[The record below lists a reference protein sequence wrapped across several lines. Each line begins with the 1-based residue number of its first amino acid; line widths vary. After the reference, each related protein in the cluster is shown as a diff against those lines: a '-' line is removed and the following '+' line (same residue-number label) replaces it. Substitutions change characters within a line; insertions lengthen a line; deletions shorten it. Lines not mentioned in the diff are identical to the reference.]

1 MSQTYEPIIPNEYVI
16 LKSRDIELRTLSVRK
31 YQTRVSFE
39 RQYILESLEKSRL
52 VFGTD
57 FGVVQTYD
65 TENPEHTIRALC
77 GLVGEKNLVLLYPS
91 NQLRYIGLKHVLQTT
106 MMVEFLVDLDSGC
119 LEFLIYGGNQGYQE
133 FQQMLEEHFGIIE
146 KPTEL
151 KFSDMGVRRLCEKFF
166 EQLYQVTSKPL
177 HQEGW
182 GTIDVADFK
191 SERGQFIDPFVERM
205 QQIRENENIIIKSF
219 KSVLRNQRI
228 ESLGDFYNVKF
239 SLLKDRSGINLT
251 IPELTLPASY
261 SDVDY
266 ERVVY
271 DFARYIYNQIIGQEY
286 VYEPIPQDSQLD
298 LFG

>member
-133 FQQMLEEHFGIIE
+133 FQQMLEEHLE
-146 KPTEL
+146 
-151 KFSDMGVRRLCEKFF
+151 S
-166 EQLYQVTSKPL
+166 SK
-177 HQEGW
+177 
-182 GTIDVADFK
+182 
-191 SERGQFIDPFVERM
+191 
-205 QQIRENENIIIKSF
+205 
-219 KSVLRNQRI
+219 
-228 ESLGDFYNVKF
+228 
-239 SLLKDRSGINLT
+239 
-251 IPELTLPASY
+251 
-261 SDVDY
+261 
-266 ERVVY
+266 
-271 DFARYIYNQIIGQEY
+271 
-286 VYEPIPQDSQLD
+286 SQLN
-298 LFG
+298 

>member
-1 MSQTYEPIIPNEYVI
+1 MLQGYDPIIPNEYII
-16 LKSRDIELRTLSVRK
+16 LKSRDVELRPLSVRK
-31 YQTRVSFE
+31 YRTTVSFE
-39 RQYILESLEKSRL
+39 RQHILEGLEKSHL

-57 FGVVQTYD
+57 FGVIQTYD
-65 TENPEHTIRALC
+65 TENPKHTIRALC
-77 GLVGEKNLVLLYPS
+77 GLVGEKDLVLIDQTSRLKY
-91 NQLRYIGLKHVLQTT
+91 LRLKHVLQTT
-106 MMVEFLVDLDSGC
+106 MMIEFLTDLDSGY

-205 QQIRENENIIIKSF
+205 QQIRKNENIIIKSF

-251 IPELTLPASY
+251 IPELTLPTSY